1 MLNTPGDCVQ
11 RLSVFIPELI
21 TQKSKIKL
29 IFKTPPQK
37 KKKKTKTKQK
47 EKSQKTTATI
57 IFRLSFLHP
66 KIGKYI
72 LLNVLQTFP
81 LVVMRRVFLTILSI
95 FCWDPLSFML
105 VTLMFDLEVI
115 QLWEFI

>member
-37 KKKKTKTKQK
+37 KKKKKPKQNK
-47 EKSQKTTATI
+47 KSNHKKQ
-57 IFRLSFLHP
+57 
-66 KIGKYI
+66 
-72 LLNVLQTFP
+72 Q
-81 LVVMRRVFLTILSI
+81 
-95 FCWDPLSFML
+95 
-105 VTLMFDLEVI
+105 
-115 QLWEFI
+115 QQ

>member
-29 IFKTPPQK
+29 IFKPPPPPPK

-47 EKSQKTTATI
+47 EQSQKTTATI

-81 LVVMRRVFLTILSI
+81 LVVMRRVFFNNPKHFLLGSP
-95 FCWDPLSFML
+95 FLYACD
-105 VTLMFDLEVI
+105 FDV
-115 QLWEFI
+115 